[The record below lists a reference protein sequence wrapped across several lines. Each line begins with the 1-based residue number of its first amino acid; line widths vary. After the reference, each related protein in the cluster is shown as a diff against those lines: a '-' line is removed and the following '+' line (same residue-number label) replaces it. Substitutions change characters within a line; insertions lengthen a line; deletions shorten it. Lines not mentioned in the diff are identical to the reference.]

1 METKLDII
9 HGDNSHLE
17 LEHGFIN
24 KKHKWYYL
32 LRKNTEIINNLIK
45 DKDVSELTDF
55 TATVEGYSKYLENT
69 VGINQ
74 DADNALKDL
83 KEQLK

>member
-1 METKLDII
+1 MIDKLTYDQVLTIA
-9 HGDNSHLE
+9 NE
-17 LEHGFIN
+17 
-24 KKHKWYYL
+24 

-74 DADNALKDL
+74 DADNALKGL
-83 KEQLK
+83 KEQIK